1 MTNYMDDLDESQIG
15 EIVKQ
20 GSWSKLGLKVK
31 LQEEKK
37 EEEKAPV
44 NEETTEPVKEEVA
57 EHICPLCESKLSEAL
72 SDDVITE
79 RVGLIS
85 EAILEV
91 AKEDESEESE
101 DSDGATAKQ

>member
-20 GSWSKLGLKVK
+20 GSWAKLGLKVK

-37 EEEKAPV
+37 EEAKAPV
-44 NEETTEPVKEEVA
+44 NEETTEQVKEEVV
-57 EHICPLCESKLSEAL
+57 EHVCPLCESKLSEAL
-72 SDDVITE
+72 SDDLITE
-79 RVGLIS
+79 RVGIIS

-101 DSDGATAKQ
+101 DSDESAKE